1 MSQKRLKVNESL
13 INFNICSLSKNFD
26 DFCILL
32 KDFNI
37 NFDMITMITL
47 TESRI
52 SKKPVSPIYIKL
64 ENYSAVNT

>member
-37 NFDMITMITL
+37 NSDMITMITL
-47 TESRI
+47 TESGI

-64 ENYSAVNT
+64 ENYSAVIT